1 MADSKKKS
9 FVSRLTRRRTEP
21 SRSPRVSE
29 AVPTVALAGESI
41 AAVLRCA
48 REDLGR
54 ELSRV
59 ATDLKI
65 RSVYLQAIE
74 DGRFDDLP
82 GATYAVGFVRAYAD
96 YLGLES
102 EEIVARFKGEVESL
116 NEQLQ
121 LVFPAPVPESKIPG
135 GALLL
140 VSALLVGLAY
150 GGWFYLS
157 GSDRHLADWIPDVPE
172 RLQSLVTDA
181 PDSSAAA
188 PEALAEAQPAASVED
203 TELQAAEIPPVAP
216 APPAED
222 SAGTPVAMLK
232 AGQTP
237 EAADTPAS
245 QEALEPQ
252 EMLDTLPAAGDV
264 EQAAAEAPKIYE
276 VPAVP
281 SDSTGQPAAGSAT
294 LDEIVRAASP
304 ETPQA
309 AGHALDVPAPEPVS
323 VAAGSAAST
332 ANSIP
337 QAPSPEGLLPEA
349 EAREPR
355 VYGAENAAAR
365 IVLRALLDSWVQ
377 IRDAEDNLLL
387 TRVLQPGD
395 TYQVPELSGL
405 TLLTGNAGGLQIE
418 IDGAAIPPLGPVG
431 AVRRNIAL
439 APERLLDGTAAAQ

>member
-1 MADSKKKS
+1 
-9 FVSRLTRRRTEP
+9 VGRLTRRRAEP

-29 AVPTVALAGESI
+29 AVPTATPAGESI
-41 AAVLRCA
+41 ATVLRGA

-54 ELSRV
+54 ELGRV
-59 ATDLKI
+59 STDLRI
-65 RSVYLQAIE
+65 RKVYLQAIE

-102 EEIVARFKGEVESL
+102 EEIVGRFKDEVESL

-140 VSALLVGLAY
+140 VSALLVALAY

-157 GSDRHLADWIPDVPE
+157 SSDRQLADWIPDVPE
-172 RLQSLVTDA
+172 RLQSLITDA

-188 PEALAEAQPAASVED
+188 PEEPAEAQPAVSVED
-203 TELQAAEIPPVAP
+203 TELQAAEIPPATS
-216 APPAED
+216 APPTEE
-222 SAGTPVAMLK
+222 SAGTPVATLQP
-232 AGQTP
+232 GQTP
-237 EAADTPAS
+237 DAEDALAS
-245 QEALEPQ
+245 QEPQEPQ

-264 EQAAAEAPKIYE
+264 EQTGVA
-276 VPAVP
+276 VPDPAVAAVP
-281 SDSTGQPAAGSAT
+281 SDSAGEAAAGSAS
-294 LDEIVRAASP
+294 LSEIVQAASP
-304 ETPQA
+304 EAPRSTELA
-309 AGHALDVPAPEPVS
+309 RDLSAPETVN
-323 VAAGSAAST
+323 VAAGSTASA

-337 QAPSPEGLLPEA
+337 QAPSPEGLLPEI

-355 VYGAENAAAR
+355 VYGSENAVAR

-377 IRDAEDNLLL
+377 IRDAEDSLLL

-395 TYQVPELSGL
+395 TYRVPELSGL

-418 IDGAAIPPLGPVG
+418 VDGAAVPPLGPVG

-439 APERLLDGTAAAQ
+439 DPERLLDGTAAAQ

>member
-1 MADSKKKS
+1 
-9 FVSRLTRRRTEP
+9 VSD
-21 SRSPRVSE
+21 

-54 ELSRV
+54 ELARV

-65 RSVYLQAIE
+65 RRVYLQAIE

-102 EEIVARFKGEVESL
+102 EVIVARFKDEVESL

-121 LVFPAPVPESKIPG
+121 LVFPAPVPESKMPG

-150 GGWFYLS
+150 GSWFYLS
-157 GSDRHLADWIPDVPE
+157 GSDRQLADWIPDVPE
-172 RLQSLVTDA
+172 RLQSLVADA
-181 PDSSAAA
+181 PDSNADA
-188 PEALAEAQPAASVED
+188 PEALAEGPASTTVAALQ
-203 TELQAAEIPPVAP
+203 TE
-216 APPAED
+216 
-222 SAGTPVAMLK
+222 
-232 AGQTP
+232 QTP
-237 EAADTPAS
+237 EPEGTLAS
-245 QEALEPQ
+245 QAPLEPQ
-252 EMLDTLPAAGDV
+252 ETLDTLPASGDV
-264 EQAAAEAPKIYE
+264 EQAAAVAPEIYAM
-276 VPAVP
+276 PAVP
-281 SDSTGQPAAGSAT
+281 SGSTGQPADGSAT
-294 LDEIVRAASP
+294 LDEVVEAASSEAP
-304 ETPQA
+304 GT
-309 AGHALDVPAPEPVS
+309 AGPALEMPAPEPIS
-323 VAAGSAAST
+323 VAAGTPALAAD
-332 ANSIP
+332 SIP

-355 VYGAENAAAR
+355 IYGDETAVAR
-365 IVLRALLDSWVQ
+365 VVLRALLDSWVQ
-377 IRDAEDNLLL
+377 IRDAEDDLLL

-395 TYQVPELSGL
+395 TYRVPEISGL

-418 IDGAAIPPLGPVG
+418 VDGAAVPPLGPVG

-439 APERLLDGTAAAQ
+439 DPERLLDGTAAAQ

>member
-1 MADSKKKS
+1 MADSKKKT
-9 FVSRLTRRRTEP
+9 FVNRLTRRRTES

-41 AAVLRCA
+41 AAVLRSA

-54 ELSRV
+54 ELNRV

-65 RSVYLQAIE
+65 RRVYLQAIE

-102 EEIVARFKGEVESL
+102 EEIVARFKDEVESL

-157 GSDRHLADWIPDVPE
+157 GSDRQLVDWIPDVPE

-181 PDSSAAA
+181 PDNSAAA
-188 PEALAEAQPAASVED
+188 PEGLAEAQPAAAVE
-203 TELQAAEIPPVAP
+203 
-216 APPAED
+216 
-222 SAGTPVAMLK
+222 
-232 AGQTP
+232 
-237 EAADTPAS
+237 DTPAS
-245 QEALEPQ
+245 REPMEPQ

-264 EQAAAEAPKIYE
+264 EQAAAGAPEIYTA
-276 VPAVP
+276 PAVA
-281 SDSTGQPAAGSAT
+281 SGSTGQPAAGSAT
-294 LDEIVRAASP
+294 LDEIVQAASP
-304 ETPQA
+304 EAPRATGP
-309 AGHALDVPAPEPVS
+309 ALDVSTPELVS
-323 VAAGSAAST
+323 VAAGPVALAAD
-332 ANSIP
+332 SIP
-337 QAPSPEGLLPEA
+337 LAPSPEGLLPQV

-355 VYGAENAAAR
+355 VYGAENAVAR

-377 IRDAEDNLLL
+377 IRDAEDSLLL

-395 TYQVPELSGL
+395 TYRVPELSGL

-418 IDGAAIPPLGPVG
+418 VDGAVVPPLGPVG

-439 APERLLDGTAAAQ
+439 DPERLLDGTAAAQ